1 MNQTAIDTL
10 GQRLGQAALTVL
22 VRICPETRS
31 ASNDQLEAACAA
43 MRAKSKPVV
52 DELLA
57 DAKAA
62 PAMAEIAFQTA
73 ALTLAQEGVR
83 VLREIKK

>member
-1 MNQTAIDTL
+1 MNHAAIDTL

-31 ASNDQLEAACAA
+31 ASNDQLEAACVA

-52 DELLA
+52 DTLLT

-62 PAMAEIAFQTA
+62 PWMAEIAFQTA

-83 VLREIKK
+83 VLREIKC

>member
-1 MNQTAIDTL
+1 MNQQAIDTL
-10 GQRLGQAALTVL
+10 GLRLGQAALTVL

-62 PAMAEIAFQTA
+62 PWMAEIAFQTA

-83 VLREIKK
+83 VLREIKR

>member
-1 MNQTAIDTL
+1 MNHAAIDTL

-31 ASNDQLEAACAA
+31 ASNDQLEAACVA
-43 MRAKSKPVV
+43 MRAKSKQVV

-62 PAMAEIAFQTA
+62 PWVAEIAFQTA

-83 VLREIKK
+83 VLREINR

>member
-1 MNQTAIDTL
+1 MNHAAIDTL

-22 VRICPETRS
+22 VRTCPQTRN
-31 ASNDQLEAACAA
+31 ASNDQLEAACVA

-62 PAMAEIAFQTA
+62 PWMAEIAFQTA

-83 VLREIKK
+83 VLREIKR

>member
-1 MNQTAIDTL
+1 MNHAAIDTL

-31 ASNDQLEAACAA
+31 ASNDQLEAACVA
-43 MRAKSKPVV
+43 MRSKSKQVV

-62 PAMAEIAFQTA
+62 PWMAEIAFQTA

-83 VLREIKK
+83 VLREINR

>member
-1 MNQTAIDTL
+1 MNQQAIDTL

-22 VRICPETRS
+22 VRICPETRN
-31 ASNDQLEAACAA
+31 ASNDQLEAACVA
-43 MRAKSKPVV
+43 MRAKSRPVV

-62 PAMAEIAFQTA
+62 PWMAEIAFQTA

-83 VLREIKK
+83 VLREIKR